1 MFVNQSI
8 PLHSHMYTLMLIGN
22 YGNKLDTNTPAQSS
36 TTPPTNPVFDGTKY
50 YFLPWMDQPQKPCC
64 VVDSW
69 WEDCTYRIES
79 ANIIHFTADRLVRRE
94 GQGRGGRKELGK
106 KRGKEEGKKWRNSSL
121 TPSPLL
127 FSPSPSYQ
135 LNYTPTITPPSSP
148 PPPPP
153 PPPSFPSSP
162 PPLSP
167 PLLLLPP
174 TLIFSHLLSSPP
186 LPLPTGR

>member
-8 PLHSHMYTLMLIGN
+8 PLHPHMYTLMLIGN
-22 YGNKLDTNTPAQSS
+22 YGNKLDTSTPAQSS

-94 GQGRGGRKELGK
+94 GQERGGRKELGK
-106 KRGKEEGKKWRNSSL
+106 KRGKEEGKKWRNSSC
-121 TPSPLL
+121 THS
-127 FSPSPSYQ
+127 
-135 LNYTPTITPPSSP
+135 
-148 PPPPP
+148 
-153 PPPSFPSSP
+153 
-162 PPLSP
+162 
-167 PLLLLPP
+167 
-174 TLIFSHLLSSPP
+174 LSSPIFS
-186 LPLPTGR
+186 